1 MESLK
6 AQFRQRLTA
15 SNTET
20 EALPEAIRNLVHAYW
35 QQFVDNNPSF
45 TFPDTLF
52 PDQNGQL
59 SPGLMDQL
67 IHCWA
72 GSDFAAQQCI
82 RHPQWLASLL
92 ENHDQLPGCAHTH
105 PERLQQA
112 LEAVDNEQ
120 ELIRSLRLYRNR
132 EMLRIIWLDLNRRV
146 SMAQTTADMSALAD
160 ACIENALNWLYRDCC
175 LSMGTPYGADSP
187 DEEPVPQNMVV
198 LGMGKLG
205 ARDLNLSSDID
216 LMFTYPCQGETRGSK
231 KAITN
236 QEFFIR
242 LGQRLIK
249 VLDCQSADGFV
260 FRVDM
265 RLRPYGSSGALVMS
279 FAAMEQYYQDQG
291 RDWERYAMLKAR
303 VVAGDIPA
311 GQRLLSQLSPFVY
324 RRYIDF
330 GSISALREMK
340 QLIRREVKRKGMA
353 GNIKLGPGGIREIEF
368 IIQSFQLI
376 HGGRDRSLQER
387 NLLTVLETLQS
398 KHYFSSDEA
407 SELKAAYIFL
417 RNLEHAIQAIADR
430 QTQDLPK
437 KPQARARVAFSMGQ
451 KDWSALLGKLEEH
464 RQRVT
469 AHFDAVV
476 ADPDTTNTR
485 EPHSDHWQSLWLGQL
500 SEEEEQQL
508 MSQGGFKDIEAS
520 WPRLVSLRDG
530 KAITRVRRQSRDRL
544 DKFIPLLLRVAAHS
558 TEPDT
563 FLRRILPLIEA
574 VLRRTAYLVLLI
586 ENPAALEHLGKL
598 CIASPWIA
606 EQIARFPALLD
617 EFLNLGDLYNPPE
630 KEALADEL
638 RQQLAHIP
646 EDDLESQMEVLRH
659 FKMAH
664 VLRVTA
670 AQVSGTLPLMK
681 ESDYL
686 TWIAEVILEAVLA
699 IAWRNLVEKHG
710 MPRDV
715 DGNLCNPGFI
725 IVGYGKLGG
734 IELGPG
740 SDLDLV
746 FIHNGGTNKETNG
759 PRAIDSTTF
768 YTRLG
773 QRIIHILT
781 TQTPSG
787 ILYDADMRLRPS
799 GSKGLL
805 VNSFTYFQKYQT
817 EEAWTW
823 EHQALVRARVIAGDP
838 KLAQKFADL
847 RSAILGQQRDVR
859 KLRDDVLVMRQKM
872 REHLGT
878 RSGPLSKPASPTA
891 DNGGLFHLKH
901 DPGGIV
907 DIEFLMQFAV
917 LRYSSQ
923 YPSLLQW
930 TDNVRISEELETVGL
945 LSKDDACQLREAY
958 KTFRL
963 CIHQRALQ
971 NEAPVLEGVAK
982 RMVEGVSKGQVAESL
997 RQNVIAIW
1005 NGCMDVEAS

>member
-6 AQFRQRLTA
+6 AQFSQQLTA
-15 SNTET
+15 SGS
-20 EALPEAIRNLVHAYW
+20 PEIIPEEVRNVVTAHW
-35 QQFVDNNPSF
+35 QQFVDINPSF
-45 TFPDTLF
+45 TLPDSLF
-52 PDQNGQL
+52 PDKNDQL
-59 SPGLMDQL
+59 SPKLMDEL

-82 RHPQWLASLL
+82 RHPEWPSSLL
-92 ENHDQLPGCAHTH
+92 ENHDKLPDFAQTH
-105 PERLQQA
+105 PERLQKV
-112 LEAVDNEQ
+112 LETVENEQ
-120 ELIRSLRLYRNR
+120 NLIKALRLYRNQ

-146 SMAQTTADMSALAD
+146 SMQETTADMSALAD
-160 ACIENALNWLYRDCC
+160 ACIDSALNWLYQDCC
-175 LSMGTPYGADSP
+175 QTMGTPYGTNIP
-187 DEEPVPQNMVV
+187 DEEPVPQKMVV

-205 ARDLNLSSDID
+205 AKDLNLSSDID
-216 LMFTYPCQGETRGSK
+216 LMFTYPCQGETRGCK
-231 KAITN
+231 KVITN

-265 RLRPYGSSGALVMS
+265 RLRPYGSSGALAMS

-303 VVAGDIPA
+303 VVAGNILA
-311 GQRLLSQLSPFVY
+311 GQLLLSQLRPFVY

-340 QLIRREVKRKGMA
+340 QLIRREVKRKGMES
-353 GNIKLGPGGIREIEF
+353 NIKLGPGGIREIEF

-387 NLLTVLETLQS
+387 NLLSVLSTLLD
-398 KHYFSSDEA
+398 KHYFSPDEA

-437 KPQARARVAFSMGQ
+437 SSETQARVAFSMGQ
-451 KDWSALLGKLEEH
+451 KDWSELLSTLEEH
-464 RQRVT
+464 RQHVT
-469 AHFDAVV
+469 THFDAVI
-476 ADPDTTNTR
+476 ADPETANTKDS
-485 EPHSDHWQSLWLGQL
+485 HSDQWEALWLGQL

-508 MSQGGFKDIEAS
+508 MVQQGFKDIDAS
-520 WPRLVSLRDG
+520 WKRLVSLRDG

-544 DKFIPLLLRVAAHS
+544 DKFIPLLLRVAANS
-558 TEPDT
+558 SEPDT
-563 FLRRILPLIEA
+563 FLLRILPLIEA

-646 EDDLESQMEVLRH
+646 EDDLENQMEVLRH

-686 TWIAEVILEAVLA
+686 TWIAEVILDSVLA
-699 IAWRNLVEKHG
+699 IAWRNLIEKHG
-710 MPRDV
+710 MPQDT
-715 DGNLCNPGFI
+715 DGNLCDPGFI

-805 VNSFTYFQKYQT
+805 VNSLTYFEKYQK
-817 EEAWTW
+817 EDAWTW

-838 KLAQKFADL
+838 KLAQKFENL
-847 RSAILGQQRDVR
+847 RSDILKQERDIK
-859 KLRDDVLVMRQKM
+859 KLRDDVVDMRQKM

-878 RSGPLSKPASPTA
+878 RPTA
-891 DNGGLFHLKH
+891 TSSNSGGVFHLKH

-923 YPSLLQW
+923 HPSLLKW

-945 LSKDDACQLREAY
+945 LSKDDAYQLREAY

-963 CIHQRALQ
+963 CIHQKALQ
-971 NEAPVLEGVAK
+971 NEDPLAEEA
-982 RMVEGVSKGQVAESL
+982 VAESL
-997 RQNVIAIW
+997 RQNVISIW
-1005 NGCMDVEAS
+1005 DGCMDVEES

>member
-6 AQFRQRLTA
+6 AQFSQQLTA
-15 SNTET
+15 SGSPET
-20 EALPEAIRNLVHAYW
+20 IPEEVRNVVTAHW
-35 QQFVDNNPSF
+35 QQFVDINPSF
-45 TFPDTLF
+45 TLPDSLF
-52 PDQNGQL
+52 PDKNNQL
-59 SPGLMDQL
+59 SPKLMDEL

-82 RHPQWLASLL
+82 RYPERLTSLL
-92 ENHDQLPGCAHTH
+92 ENHDKLPDFAQTH
-105 PERLQQA
+105 PERLQKV
-112 LEAVDNEQ
+112 LETVENEQ
-120 ELIRSLRLYRNR
+120 DLIKSLRLYRNR

-146 SMAQTTADMSALAD
+146 SMQETTADMSALAD
-160 ACIENALNWLYRDCC
+160 ACIDSALNWLYQDCC
-175 LSMGTPYGADSP
+175 EAMGTPYGTNIP
-187 DEEPVPQNMVV
+187 VEEPVPQKMVV

-205 ARDLNLSSDID
+205 AKDLNLSSDID
-216 LMFTYPCQGETRGSK
+216 LMFTYPCQGETRGCK
-231 KAITN
+231 KVITN

-265 RLRPYGSSGALVMS
+265 RLRPYGSSGALAMS

-303 VVAGDIPA
+303 VVAGNILA
-311 GQRLLSQLSPFVY
+311 GQLLLSQLRPFVY

-340 QLIRREVKRKGMA
+340 QLIRREVKRKGMES
-353 GNIKLGPGGIREIEF
+353 NIKLGHGGIREIEF

-387 NLLTVLETLQS
+387 NLLSVLSTLLD
-398 KHYFSSDEA
+398 KHYFSPDEA

-437 KPQARARVAFSMGQ
+437 VSETQARVAFSMGQ
-451 KDWSALLGKLEEH
+451 KDWSELLSTLEKH
-464 RQRVT
+464 RQHVT
-469 AHFDAVV
+469 THFDAVI
-476 ADPDTTNTR
+476 ADPETANTK
-485 EPHSDHWQSLWLGQL
+485 EPHSDQWEALWLGQL

-508 MSQGGFKDIEAS
+508 MVQEGFKDIDAS
-520 WPRLVSLRDG
+520 WKRLVSLRDG
-530 KAITRVRRQSRDRL
+530 KAITRVRRQSRDRM
-544 DKFIPLLLRVAAHS
+544 DKFIPLLLRVAANS

-563 FLRRILPLIEA
+563 FLLRILPLIEA

-646 EDDLESQMEVLRH
+646 EDDLENQMEVLRH

-686 TWIAEVILEAVLA
+686 TWIAEVILDSVLA

-710 MPRDV
+710 IPQDA
-715 DGNLCNPGFI
+715 DGNLCDPGFI

-759 PRAIDSTTF
+759 PRSIDSTTF

-805 VNSFTYFQKYQT
+805 VNSFTYFEKYQK
-817 EEAWTW
+817 EDAWTW

-838 KLAQKFADL
+838 ELVKKFESL
-847 RSAILGQQRDVR
+847 RSDILGQQRDIK
-859 KLRDDVLVMRQKM
+859 KLRDDVVDMRQKM

-878 RSGPLSKPASPTA
+878 RPTSSSSNSG
-891 DNGGLFHLKH
+891 GVFHLKH

-923 YPSLLQW
+923 HPSLLKW

-945 LSKDDACQLREAY
+945 LSKDDAYQLREAY

-963 CIHQRALQ
+963 CIHQKALQ
-971 NEAPVLEGVAK
+971 NEEPLAEEA
-982 RMVEGVSKGQVAESL
+982 VAESL
-997 RQNVIAIW
+997 RQNVISIW
-1005 NGCMDVEAS
+1005 DGCMDVEES

>member
-1 MESLK
+1 MESLR
-6 AQFRQRLTA
+6 AQLSQQLTA
-15 SNTET
+15 SGSPTTEV
-20 EALPEAIRNLVHAYW
+20 LPEEIRNVVTAHW
-35 QQFVDNNPSF
+35 QQFVDYNPSF
-45 TFPDTLF
+45 TFPGTLF
-52 PDQNGQL
+52 PDHSNQL
-59 SPGLMDQL
+59 SPELMDQL

-82 RHPQWLASLL
+82 RHPQWLASIL
-92 ENHDQLPGCAHTH
+92 ENHDKLPDLAQTH
-105 PERLQQA
+105 RERLLKA
-112 LEAVDNEQ
+112 LSAVENEQ
-120 ELIRSLRLYRNR
+120 DLIKALRLYRNR

-146 SMAQTTADMSALAD
+146 SMPETTADMSALAD
-160 ACIENALNWLYRDCC
+160 ACIDSTLNWLYQDSCQT
-175 LSMGTPYGADSP
+175 MGTPYGTNIP
-187 DEEPVPQNMVV
+187 GEEPVLQKMVV

-231 KAITN
+231 KVITN

-265 RLRPYGSSGALVMS
+265 RLRPYGSSGALAMS

-303 VVAGDIPA
+303 VVAGNILA
-311 GQRLLSQLSPFVY
+311 GQLLLSQLRPFVY

-340 QLIRREVKRKGMA
+340 QLIRREVKRKGMEN
-353 GNIKLGPGGIREIEF
+353 NIKLGPGGIREIEF

-387 NLLTVLETLQS
+387 NLLAVLSTLQR
-398 KHYFSSDEA
+398 KHYFSPDEA
-407 SELKAAYIFL
+407 NELKAAYIFL

-437 KPQARARVAFSMGQ
+437 SPEAQARIAFSMGQ
-451 KDWSALLGKLEEH
+451 KDWSGLLGKLEEH
-464 RQRVT
+464 RQQVT
-469 AHFDAVV
+469 THFDGVI
-476 ADPDTTNTR
+476 ADPETANTKDA
-485 EPHSDHWQSLWLGQL
+485 HGNQWQALWLGQL
-500 SEEEEQQL
+500 NEEEEQQL
-508 MSQGGFKDIEAS
+508 MTQEGFQDVDAS
-520 WPRLVSLRDG
+520 RQRLVSLRDG

-544 DKFIPLLLRVAAHS
+544 DKFIPLLLRVAANAN
-558 TEPDT
+558 EPDT
-563 FLRRILPLIEA
+563 FLLRILPLIEA

-646 EDDLESQMEVLRH
+646 EDDLENQMEVLRH

-686 TWIAEVILEAVLA
+686 TWIAEVILDAVLA
-699 IAWRNLVEKHG
+699 IAWRNLVEKYG
-710 MPRDV
+710 MPQDA
-715 DGNLCNPGFI
+715 DGNLCDTGFI

-773 QRIIHILT
+773 QRIIHILA

-805 VNSFTYFQKYQT
+805 VNSFTYFEKYQK

-838 KLAQKFADL
+838 TLAQKFTGL
-847 RSAILGQQRDVR
+847 RSDILGQQRDVK
-859 KLRDDVLVMRQKM
+859 KLRDDVVAMRQKM
-872 REHLGT
+872 RGHL
-878 RSGPLSKPASPTA
+878 RSTSSSVNSGV
-891 DNGGLFHLKH
+891 FHLKH

-923 YPSLLQW
+923 YPSLLKW
-930 TDNVRISEELETVGL
+930 TDNVRISEELEIAGL
-945 LSKDDACQLREAY
+945 LQHEDAHQLREAY
-958 KTFRL
+958 KTFRFS
-963 CIHQRALQ
+963 IHQKALQ
-971 NEAPVLEGVAK
+971 NETPE
-982 RMVEGVSKGQVAESL
+982 VENTSGNCL
-997 RQNVIAIW
+997 RQAVMTIW
-1005 NGCMDVEAS
+1005 ANCMK

>member
-1 MESLK
+1 MASLR
-6 AQFRQRLTA
+6 AQLSQQFIA
-15 SNTET
+15 SPATNV
-20 EALPEAIRNLVHAYW
+20 LPEAIRLMVTAHW
-35 QQFVDNNPSF
+35 QQFVDNNSSF
-45 TFPDTLF
+45 TFPASLF
-52 PDQNGQL
+52 PDQSDQL
-59 SPGLMDQL
+59 SPELMDQL

-82 RHPQWLASLL
+82 RHPQWLSSML
-92 ENHDQLPGCAHTH
+92 ENHDQLPGLAQTH
-105 PERLQQA
+105 PQRLHKA
-112 LEAVDNEQ
+112 LAAVANEQ
-120 ELIRSLRLYRNR
+120 DLIKALRCYRNR

-146 SMAQTTADMSALAD
+146 SMPQTTADMSALAD
-160 ACIENALNWLYRDCC
+160 ACIDSTLNWLYQDCC
-175 LSMGTPYGADSP
+175 QTMGTPYGTNNP
-187 DEEPVPQNMVV
+187 GEEPVPQNMVV

-216 LMFTYPCQGETRGSK
+216 LIFTYPCQGETRGSK
-231 KAITN
+231 KVITN

-242 LGQRLIK
+242 LGQRLIR
-249 VLDCQSADGFV
+249 VLDCQNADGFV

-265 RLRPYGSSGALVMS
+265 RLRPYGSSGALAMS

-303 VVAGDIPA
+303 VAAGDIPA
-311 GQRLLSQLSPFVY
+311 GQLLLSQLRPFVY

-340 QLIRREVKRKGMA
+340 QLIRREVKRKGMQ

-368 IIQSFQLI
+368 TIQSFQLI
-376 HGGRDRSLQER
+376 HGGRDRALQER
-387 NLLTVLETLQS
+387 NLLRVLSTLQG
-398 KHYFSSDEA
+398 KHYFSPDEA
-407 SELKAAYIFL
+407 NELKAAYIFL
-417 RNLEHAIQAIADR
+417 RNLEHALQAIADR

-437 KPQARARVAFSMGQ
+437 SPETQARVAFSMGQ
-451 KDWSALLGKLEEH
+451 QDWPELLGILEKH
-464 RQRVT
+464 RQNVT
-469 AHFDAVV
+469 AHFDAVI
-476 ADPDTTNTR
+476 ADPETTNDADQW
-485 EPHSDHWQSLWLGQL
+485 EALWLGQL

-508 MSQGGFKDIEAS
+508 MDREGFKEVDAS
-520 WPRLVSLRDG
+520 WQRLVSLRDG

-544 DKFIPLLLRVAAHS
+544 DKFVPLLLRVAANA

-563 FLRRILPLIEA
+563 FLLRILPLIEA

-586 ENPAALEHLGKL
+586 ENPGALEHLGKL

-646 EDDLESQMEVLRH
+646 QDDLENQMEVLRH
-659 FKMAH
+659 YKMAH

-686 TWIAEVILEAVLA
+686 TWIAEVILDAVLA
-699 IAWRNLVEKHG
+699 IAWRNLVKKYG
-710 MPRDV
+710 MPGDAE
-715 DGNLCNPGFI
+715 GNLCDPGFI

-746 FIHNGGTNKETNG
+746 FIHNGGTNKATNG

-781 TQTPSG
+781 TQTASG

-805 VNSFTYFQKYQT
+805 VNSFTYFAKYQK

-823 EHQALVRARVIAGDP
+823 EHQALVRARVISGDP
-838 KLAQKFADL
+838 SLAQKFARL
-847 RSAILGQQRDVR
+847 RSTILSQQRDIK
-859 KLRDDVLVMRQKM
+859 KLRSDVVAMRQKM
-872 REHLGT
+872 REHLKSTSSVNRG
-878 RSGPLSKPASPTA
+878 
-891 DNGGLFHLKH
+891 DVFHLKH

-917 LRYSSQ
+917 LRYSSE
-923 YPSLLQW
+923 YPALLKW
-930 TDNVRISEELETVGL
+930 TDNVRISEALELAGL
-945 LSKDDACQLREAY
+945 LKHDDAHQLREAY
-958 KTFRL
+958 KTFRFS
-963 CIHQRALQ
+963 IHQKALQ
-971 NEAPVLEGVAK
+971 NESPE
-982 RMVEGVSKGQVAESL
+982 VENSYGNCL
-997 RQNVIAIW
+997 RQAVMTIW
-1005 NGCMDVEAS
+1005 ANCMK

>member
-6 AQFRQRLTA
+6 AQFSQQLTA
-15 SNTET
+15 SGSPDIVQRVVS
-20 EALPEAIRNLVHAYW
+20 AHW
-35 QQFVDNNPSF
+35 QQFIDNNPSF
-45 TFPDTLF
+45 DDNNP
-52 PDQNGQL
+52 PRKIVAE
-59 SPGLMDQL
+59 L

-82 RHPQWLASLL
+82 HHPEWLASLL
-92 ENHDQLPGCAHTH
+92 ENHDRLPDDAQTH
-105 PERLQQA
+105 VERLQKT
-112 LEAVDNEQ
+112 LDSITCEE
-120 ELIRSLRLYRNR
+120 ELIKSLRLYRNR

-146 SMAQTTADMSALAD
+146 SMQQTTADMSALAD
-160 ACIENALNWLYRDCC
+160 ACIDSALNWLYQDSCQT
-175 LSMGTPYGADSP
+175 MGTPYGTDIP
-187 DEEPVPQNMVV
+187 EEEPVPQKMVV

-216 LMFTYPCQGETRGSK
+216 LMFTFPCQGATRSSK
-231 KAITN
+231 KVLTN

-303 VVAGDIPA
+303 VVAGDIGS
-311 GQRLLSQLSPFVY
+311 GQQLLSQLRPFVY

-340 QLIRREVKRKGMA
+340 HLIQREVKRKGMES
-353 GNIKLGPGGIREIEF
+353 NIKLGPGGIREIEF

-387 NLLTVLETLQS
+387 NLLRVLSTLLAN
-398 KHYFSSDEA
+398 HYFSPGEA
-407 SELKAAYIFL
+407 SELEDAYIYL

-437 KPQARARVAFSMGQ
+437 GPKTQARVAFSMGHQ
-451 KDWSALLGKLEEH
+451 DWAELLNTLNQH
-464 RQRVT
+464 RRQVT
-469 AHFDAVV
+469 THFDAVV
-476 ADPDTTNTR
+476 ADP
-485 EPHSDHWQSLWLGQL
+485 EGPKPQESHSDQWEALWLGQL

-508 MSQGGFKDIEAS
+508 IGQEGFTDITAS
-520 WPRLVSLRDG
+520 WKRLTSLRDG

-544 DKFIPLLLRVAAHS
+544 DKFIPLLLRVAAQS
-558 TEPDT
+558 SEPDT
-563 FLRRILPLIEA
+563 FLLRILPLIEA

-606 EQIARFPALLD
+606 GKIARFPALLD
-617 EFLNLGDLYNPPE
+617 EFLNLGDLYNPPK
-630 KEALADEL
+630 KEALANEL

-646 EDDLESQMEVLRH
+646 EDDLENQMEVLRH

-686 TWIAEVILEAVLA
+686 TWIAEVILEAVQA
-699 IAWRNLVEKHG
+699 IAWRNLIEKHG
-710 MPRDV
+710 RPQDV
-715 DGNLCNPGFI
+715 DGNLCDSGFI

-787 ILYDADMRLRPS
+787 ILYDTDMRLRPS

-805 VNSFTYFQKYQT
+805 VNSFSHFEKYQQG
-817 EEAWTW
+817 EAWTW
-823 EHQALVRARVIAGDP
+823 EHQALVRARVITGDQG
-838 KLAQKFADL
+838 LARKFVDL
-847 RSAILGQQRDVR
+847 RSAILAQHRDIE
-859 KLRDDVLVMRQKM
+859 KLRDDVVAMRQKM
-872 REHLGT
+872 REHLG
-878 RSGPLSKPASPTA
+878 RKSSSSKAG
-891 DNGGLFHLKH
+891 NLFHLKH
-901 DPGGIV
+901 DHGGIV

-917 LRYSSQ
+917 LRYSCQ
-923 YPSLLQW
+923 YPSLLKW

-945 LSKDDACQLREAY
+945 LSPEDAYQLREAY

-963 CIHQRALQ
+963 SIHQKALQ
-971 NEAPVLEGVAK
+971 NEAPL
-982 RMVEGVSKGQVAESL
+982 VAENIAFDL
-997 RQNVIAIW
+997 RRKVIDIW
-1005 NGCMDVEAS
+1005 KNCMVNDV

>member
-1 MESLK
+1 MESLR
-6 AQFRQRLTA
+6 AQLSQQLTA
-15 SNTET
+15 CGSPDTTTEI
-20 EALPEAIRNLVHAYW
+20 LPAEIRNVVTAHW

-45 TFPDTLF
+45 TFPGSLF
-52 PDQNGQL
+52 PDQSDQL

-82 RHPQWLASLL
+82 RHPQWLASIL
-92 ENHDQLPGCAHTH
+92 ENHDKLPDLAQTH
-105 PERLQQA
+105 PERLQTA
-112 LEAVDNEQ
+112 LAAVENEQ
-120 ELIRSLRLYRNR
+120 DLIKALRLYRNR

-146 SMAQTTADMSALAD
+146 SMPETTADMSALAD
-160 ACIENALNWLYRDCC
+160 ACIDSALNWLYQDSCQ
-175 LSMGTPYGADSP
+175 SMGTPYGTNIP
-187 DEEPVPQNMVV
+187 GEEPVPQNMVV

-231 KAITN
+231 KVITN

-265 RLRPYGSSGALVMS
+265 RLRPYGSSGALAMS

-303 VVAGDIPA
+303 VVAGNMPE
-311 GQRLLSQLSPFVY
+311 GELLLSQLRPFVY

-340 QLIRREVKRKGMA
+340 QLIRREVKRKGMES
-353 GNIKLGPGGIREIEF
+353 NIKLGPGGIREIEF

-387 NLLTVLETLQS
+387 NLLTVLSILQS
-398 KHYFSSDEA
+398 KHYFSPDEA
-407 SELKAAYIFL
+407 SELKAAYTFL

-437 KPQARARVAFSMGQ
+437 NPKAQARVAFSMGQ
-451 KDWSALLGKLEEH
+451 KDWSGLLDTLEDH
-464 RQRVT
+464 RHQVT
-469 AHFDAVV
+469 THFDAVI
-476 ADPDTTNTR
+476 ADPETTTTKDA
-485 EPHSDHWQSLWLGQL
+485 HSDQWQALWLSQL

-508 MSQGGFKDIEAS
+508 MAREGFNNVDAS
-520 WPRLVSLRDG
+520 WQRLISLRDG

-544 DKFIPLLLRVAAHS
+544 DKFIPLLLRVAANA

-563 FLRRILPLIEA
+563 FLLRILPLIEA

-646 EDDLESQMEVLRH
+646 EDDLENQMEVLRH

-686 TWIAEVILEAVLA
+686 TWIAEVILDAVLA
-699 IAWRNLVEKHG
+699 IAWRNLVEKYG
-710 MPRDV
+710 MPRDA
-715 DGNLCNPGFI
+715 DGNLCDPGFI

-805 VNSFTYFQKYQT
+805 VNSFTYFEKYQK

-838 KLAQKFADL
+838 TLAQKFADL
-847 RSAILGQQRDVR
+847 RSAILSQQRDVN
-859 KLRDDVLVMRQKM
+859 KLRDDVVDMRQKM
-872 REHLGT
+872 REHL
-878 RSGPLSKPASPTA
+878 RSTSSSVNSGEV
-891 DNGGLFHLKH
+891 FHLKH

-923 YPSLLQW
+923 YPSLLKW
-930 TDNVRISEELETVGL
+930 TDNVRISEELELAGL
-945 LSKDDACQLREAY
+945 LKHDDAHQLREAY
-958 KTFRL
+958 KAFRFS
-963 CIHQRALQ
+963 IHQKALQ
-971 NEAPVLEGVAK
+971 NEVPEVDNTSGNY
-982 RMVEGVSKGQVAESL
+982 L
-997 RQNVIAIW
+997 RQAVMTIW
-1005 NGCMDVEAS
+1005 ADCMT

>member
-1 MESLK
+1 MESLR
-6 AQFRQRLTA
+6 AQLSQQLTA
-15 SNTET
+15 CGSPDTTTEI
-20 EALPEAIRNLVHAYW
+20 LPAEIRNVVTAHW

-45 TFPDTLF
+45 TFPGSLF
-52 PDQNGQL
+52 PDQSDQL

-82 RHPQWLASLL
+82 RHPQWLASIL
-92 ENHDQLPGCAHTH
+92 ENHDKLPDLARTH
-105 PERLQQA
+105 PERLQTA
-112 LEAVDNEQ
+112 LAAVENEQ
-120 ELIRSLRLYRNR
+120 DLIKALRLYRNR

-146 SMAQTTADMSALAD
+146 SMPETTADMSALAD
-160 ACIENALNWLYRDCC
+160 ACIDSALNWLYQDSCQ
-175 LSMGTPYGADSP
+175 SMGTPYGTNIP
-187 DEEPVPQNMVV
+187 GEEPVPQNMVV

-231 KAITN
+231 KVITN

-265 RLRPYGSSGALVMS
+265 RLRPYGSSGALAMC

-303 VVAGDIPA
+303 VVAGNMPE
-311 GQRLLSQLSPFVY
+311 GELLLSQLRPFVY

-340 QLIRREVKRKGMA
+340 QLIRREVKRKGMKS
-353 GNIKLGPGGIREIEF
+353 NIKLGPGGIREIEF

-387 NLLTVLETLQS
+387 NLLTVLSILQS
-398 KHYFSSDEA
+398 KHYFSPDEA
-407 SELKAAYIFL
+407 NELKAAYTFL

-437 KPQARARVAFSMGQ
+437 NPKAQARVAFSMGQ
-451 KDWSALLGKLEEH
+451 KDWSGLLDTLEDH
-464 RQRVT
+464 RHRVT
-469 AHFDAVV
+469 THFDAVI
-476 ADPDTTNTR
+476 ADPETTNTKDN
-485 EPHSDHWQSLWLGQL
+485 HSDQWQALWLGQL

-508 MSQGGFKDIEAS
+508 MAREGYNNVDAS
-520 WPRLVSLRDG
+520 WQRLISLRDG
-530 KAITRVRRQSRDRL
+530 KALTRVRRQSRDRL
-544 DKFIPLLLRVAAHS
+544 DKFIPLLLRVAANA

-563 FLRRILPLIEA
+563 FLLRILPLIEA

-646 EDDLESQMEVLRH
+646 EDDLENQMEVLRH

-686 TWIAEVILEAVLA
+686 TWIAEVILDAVLA
-699 IAWRNLVEKHG
+699 IAWRNLVEKYG
-710 MPRDV
+710 MPRDA
-715 DGNLCNPGFI
+715 DGNLCDPGFI

-805 VNSFTYFQKYQT
+805 VNSFTYFEKYQK

-823 EHQALVRARVIAGDP
+823 EHQALVRARVITGDP
-838 KLAQKFADL
+838 TLAQKFADL
-847 RSAILGQQRDVR
+847 RSAILSQQRDVN
-859 KLRDDVLVMRQKM
+859 KLRDDVVDMRQKM
-872 REHLGT
+872 REHLRT
-878 RSGPLSKPASPTA
+878 TSSSVNSGEV
-891 DNGGLFHLKH
+891 FHLKH

-923 YPSLLQW
+923 YPSLLKW
-930 TDNVRISEELETVGL
+930 TDNVRISEELELAGL
-945 LSKDDACQLREAY
+945 LKHDDAHQLREAY
-958 KTFRL
+958 KTFRFS
-963 CIHQRALQ
+963 IHQKALQ
-971 NEAPVLEGVAK
+971 NEVPEVDNTSGNY
-982 RMVEGVSKGQVAESL
+982 L
-997 RQNVIAIW
+997 RQAVMTIW
-1005 NGCMDVEAS
+1005 ADCMT

>member
-6 AQFRQRLTA
+6 AQFSQQLIA
-15 SNTET
+15 SGSPQIVQNVVS
-20 EALPEAIRNLVHAYW
+20 AHW
-35 QQFVDNNPSF
+35 QQFIDTNPAFDLDNI
-45 TFPDTLF
+45 
-52 PDQNGQL
+52 
-59 SPGLMDQL
+59 SPQ
-67 IHCWA
+67 IVAEIIRCWA

-92 ENHDQLPGCAHTH
+92 ENRDHLPEYAQTHT
-105 PERLQQA
+105 ERLKEA
-112 LEAVDNEQ
+112 LDSVDSEQ
-120 ELIRSLRLYRNR
+120 DLIKALRLYRNR
-132 EMLRIIWLDLNRRV
+132 EMLRIIWLDLSRQV
-146 SMAQTTADMSALAD
+146 SMQETTADMSAMAS
-160 ACIENALNWLYRDCC
+160 ACIDSALTWLYQDCC
-175 LSMGTPYGADSP
+175 QTIGTPYGTNIP
-187 DEEPVPQNMVV
+187 GEEPVPQKMVV

-216 LMFTYPCQGETRGSK
+216 LIFTYPCQGETRGCK
-231 KAITN
+231 RVLTN

-249 VLDCQSADGFV
+249 VLDCHSADGFV

-265 RLRPYGSSGALVMS
+265 RLRPYGSSGALAMS

-303 VVAGDIPA
+303 VVAGDILA
-311 GQRLLSQLSPFVY
+311 GQLLLSQLRPFVY

-340 QLIRREVKRKGMA
+340 QLIQREVKRKGMES
-353 GNIKLGPGGIREIEF
+353 NIKLGPGGIREIEF

-376 HGGRDRSLQER
+376 HGGRDRSLQKR
-387 NLLTVLETLQS
+387 NLLSALSTLLTS
-398 KHYFSSDEA
+398 SYFSPDEA
-407 SELKAAYIFL
+407 NELKAAYIFL

-437 KPQARARVAFSMGQ
+437 GPKTQARVAFSMGHH
-451 KDWSALLGKLEEH
+451 DWAELLKSLDQH
-464 RQRVT
+464 RHHVT
-469 AHFDAVV
+469 THFDAVI
-476 ADPDTTNTR
+476 ADPEDSNPQ
-485 EPHSDHWQSLWLGQL
+485 ESSGDQWQALWLDQL
-500 SEEEEQQL
+500 SEEEEQQF
-508 MSQGGFKDIEAS
+508 MSQEGFVDIDAS
-520 WPRLVSLRDG
+520 WKRLISLRDG

-544 DKFIPLLLRVAAHS
+544 DQFLPLLLRVAARS
-558 TEPDT
+558 SEPDT
-563 FLRRILPLIEA
+563 FLLRSLPLIEA

-617 EFLNLGDLYNPPE
+617 EFLNLGDLYNPPK
-630 KEALADEL
+630 KEALANEL

-646 EDDLESQMEVLRH
+646 EDDLENQMEVLRH

-664 VLRVTA
+664 ILRVTA

-699 IAWRNLVEKHG
+699 IAWRNLTEKYG
-710 MPRDV
+710 VPQDA
-715 DGNLCNPGFI
+715 DGHLCDPGFI

-787 ILYDADMRLRPS
+787 ILYDTDMRLRPS

-805 VNSFTYFQKYQT
+805 VNSFASFEKYQK

-823 EHQALVRARVIAGDP
+823 EHQALVRARVIAGDQA
-838 KLAQKFADL
+838 LEQKFVNL
-847 RSAILGQQRDVR
+847 RSEILCQPRDLE
-859 KLRDDVLVMRQKM
+859 KLRDDVVDMRQKM
-872 REHLGT
+872 REHLG
-878 RSGPLSKPASPTA
+878 SKLSLSK
-891 DNGGLFHLKH
+891 DGNLFHLKH

-917 LRYSSQ
+917 LRYSCQ
-923 YPSLLQW
+923 HPSLLKW

-945 LSKDDACQLREAY
+945 LSHEDAHQLREAY

-963 CIHQRALQ
+963 SIHQKALQ
-971 NEAPVLEGVAK
+971 NEDPVIEATI
-982 RMVEGVSKGQVAESL
+982 ADSL
-997 RQNVIAIW
+997 RQTVQTIW
-1005 NGCMDVEAS
+1005 ANCMG

>member
-6 AQFRQRLTA
+6 AQLKQQLTA
-15 SNTET
+15 SGSP
-20 EALPEAIRNLVHAYW
+20 EALPEEIRNVISAHW

-45 TFPDTLF
+45 SFPGK
-52 PDQNGQL
+52 NNQL
-59 SPGLMDQL
+59 TPNVISEL

-82 RHPQWLASLL
+82 RYPEWLASLL
-92 ENHDQLPGCAHTH
+92 ENHNKLPEFAQTH
-105 PERLQQA
+105 PERLQKA
-112 LEAVDNEQ
+112 LDVVENEQ
-120 ELIRSLRLYRNR
+120 DLIKALRLYRNR

-146 SMAQTTADMSALAD
+146 SMQETTADMSALAD
-160 ACIENALNWLYRDCC
+160 ACIDSALNWLYQDCC
-175 LSMGTPYGADSP
+175 QTMGTPYGTNIP
-187 DEEPVPQNMVV
+187 GEEPVPQKMVV

-216 LMFTYPCQGETRGSK
+216 LMFTYPCQGETRGCK
-231 KAITN
+231 KIITN

-265 RLRPYGSSGALVMS
+265 RLRPYGSSGALAMS

-303 VVAGDIPA
+303 VVAGNIPA
-311 GQRLLSQLSPFVY
+311 GQLLLSQLRPFVY

-340 QLIRREVKRKGMA
+340 QLIRREVKRKGMES
-353 GNIKLGPGGIREIEF
+353 NIKLGPGGIREIEF

-387 NLLTVLETLQS
+387 NLLSVLSTLLS
-398 KHYFSSDEA
+398 KHYFSTDEA

-417 RNLEHAIQAIADR
+417 RNLEHAIQSIADR

-437 KPQARARVAFSMGQ
+437 GSETQARVAFSMGQ
-451 KDWSALLGKLEEH
+451 KDWSELLSTLQEH
-464 RQRVT
+464 RQHVT
-469 AHFDAVV
+469 THFDAVI
-476 ADPDTTNTR
+476 ADPETADNKETT
-485 EPHSDHWQSLWLGQL
+485 HSDQWEALWLDQL

-508 MSQGGFKDIEAS
+508 MAQEGFKDIGAS
-520 WPRLVSLRDG
+520 RKRLISLRDG

-544 DKFIPLLLRVAAHS
+544 DKFIPLLLRVAVQS
-558 TEPDT
+558 SEPDT
-563 FLRRILPLIEA
+563 FLLRILPLIEA

-630 KEALADEL
+630 KEALANEL

-686 TWIAEVILEAVLA
+686 TWIAEVILDAVLA
-699 IAWRNLVEKHG
+699 IAWRNLTEKHG
-710 MPRDV
+710 MPQDA
-715 DGNLCNPGFI
+715 DGHLCDPGFI

-746 FIHNGGTNKETNG
+746 FIHSGGTNKETNG

-805 VNSFTYFQKYQT
+805 VNSFSYFEKYQK

-823 EHQALVRARVIAGDP
+823 EHQALVRARVIAGDQA
-838 KLAQKFADL
+838 LASKFDGL
-847 RSAILGQQRDVR
+847 RSEILSQKRDVE
-859 KLRDDVLVMRQKM
+859 KLRDDVVDMRQKM

-878 RSGPLSKPASPTA
+878 KSTPSSIK
-891 DNGGLFHLKH
+891 NGEAFHLKH

-923 YPSLLQW
+923 HPSLLKW

-945 LSKDDACQLREAY
+945 LTHENAHQLREAY

-963 CIHQRALQ
+963 CIHQKALQ
-971 NEAPVLEGVAK
+971 NEDPIAGEA
-982 RMVEGVSKGQVAESL
+982 VAESL
-997 RQNVIAIW
+997 RQNVIGVW
-1005 NGCMDVEAS
+1005 QGCMDV